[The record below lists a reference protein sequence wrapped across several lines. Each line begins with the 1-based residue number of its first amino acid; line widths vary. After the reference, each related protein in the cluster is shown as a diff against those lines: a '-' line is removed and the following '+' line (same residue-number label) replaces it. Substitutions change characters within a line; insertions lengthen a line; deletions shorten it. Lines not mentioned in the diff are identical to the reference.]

1 MTELVTPKGKTY
13 KTAFYILLI
22 YMACQL
28 SSFLLILFPDL
39 ADALLE
45 MTNGATPEEQLNIL
59 SAWWSTI
66 TFGIAFIASFLL
78 IARDK
83 SFWNNYKGKKA
94 TITEA
99 IVWGIIGFFMV
110 FVGQSIGASIETALG
125 IEVGSE
131 NTAQLSDMMKAAPI
145 MILATV
151 IFGPVLE
158 ELIFRR
164 VLFGS
169 LIQKYNFW
177 ISAFVSALVF
187 AAIHLEFKHIILYA
201 ISGFIFAFLYHKTKS
216 IWTSIIAHMMLNGFV
231 TIVQLNME
239 RIQKWLEIL
248 DKYLKNMPQ

>member
-1 MTELVTPKGKTY
+1 MTELATPKAKTY

-22 YMACQL
+22 YMACLL
-28 SSFLLILFPDL
+28 SSFLLYFFPDL
-39 ADALLE
+39 TVALFE
-45 MTNGATPEEQLNIL
+45 MTNGATVEEQVNIL
-59 SAWWSTI
+59 SAWWNSI
-66 TFGIAFIASFLL
+66 AFGVAFIASFIL

-83 SFWNNYKGKKA
+83 SFWDNYKGEKA
-94 TITEA
+94 TITVV
-99 IVWGIIGFFMV
+99 IGWGILGFFMV
-110 FVGQSIGASIETALG
+110 LVGQSIGGAIESALG

-151 IFGPVLE
+151 VLGPVLE

-177 ISAFVSALVF
+177 ISAFVSSLVF

-201 ISGFIFAFLYHKTKS
+201 ISGFVFAFLYHKTKS

-231 TIVQLNME
+231 TIVQLNMD
-239 RIQKWLEIL
+239 RILKWLEEIE
-248 DKYLKNMPQ
+248 KVSKNMPQ